1 MFENEKILGLK
12 IDVDTYRGTKYG
24 VPSLLETLAKYDI
37 KGSFFFSIGPDNM
50 GRHAWRLLK
59 PKFLKKMLRG
69 NAAKLYGFDI
79 IFKGLLCPGPDIG
92 KKLPDIMKNA
102 EERGHEVALH
112 AYDHYKWQMKISK
125 ASLKT
130 ASSLQNMAIKRW
142 NEIFSSSPKAA
153 GTPGWQLSQPWLDFS
168 ENNNNLFYRS
178 DSRGNDYG
186 FPVFN
191 GKQYTT
197 LQIPTTLPTYDETI
211 GKDGINNTN
220 YNEFLLSKIQ
230 KNKLN
235 VVSIHAEVEG
245 IACKEMFKDFIVKAL
260 QENIKIVPLI
270 QIYEMVKN
278 KPQTQELRI
287 EEIPG
292 REGKLAV
299 LGKILC

>member
-1 MFENEKILGLK
+1 MLENEKILGLK

-24 VPSLLETLAKYDI
+24 VPSLLKVLAKHNI

-92 KKLPDIMKNA
+92 KKLPNIMKNA
-102 EERGHEVALH
+102 EKEGHEVALH

-125 ASLKT
+125 AALKT
-130 ASSLQNMAIKRW
+130 SSSMQNTAIKRW
-142 NEIFSSSPKAA
+142 NEIFLTPPKVA
-153 GTPGWQLSQPWLDFS
+153 GTPGWQLSQAWLDFS
-168 ENNNNLFYRS
+168 ENNNFLYRS

-186 FPVFN
+186 FPTFN
-191 GKQYTT
+191 GKQYKT

-211 GKDGINNTN
+211 GKNGIDNSN
-220 YNEFLLSKIQ
+220 YNELILGKIKENQ
-230 KNKLN
+230 LN
-235 VVSIHAEVEG
+235 VISIHAEVEG
-245 IACKEMFKDFIVKAL
+245 IACKEMFEDFIIKAL
-260 QENIKIVPLI
+260 RENIKIVPLV

-278 KPQTQELRI
+278 NPQTQELRI
-287 EEIPG
+287 EEISG

-299 LGKILC
+299 LGKINL